1 MLFLAHRIDVPARRL
16 LRLLFLNLSLHFLKE
31 PLLCQRLAA
40 PAFRIC
46 GCKGRRFFH
55 SCKRSAKLFFRPL
68 RGFRR
73 KPFWADGALATPS
86 LGWLNLPA
94 ASYEKIAAPVSSGA
108 RRQPVIPES
117 GCKSTPFFRF
127 CNTQTPLLLHS
138 SALTSPS
145 PL

>member
-1 MLFLAHRIDVPARRL
+1 MLFLAHRIAGLARRPSQ
-16 LRLLFLNLSLHFLKE
+16 LLFLNLSLHFLKE

-40 PAFRIC
+40 PAFRVC

-86 LGWLNLPA
+86 LGWLNPPRCLLR
-94 ASYEKIAAPVSSGA
+94 KD
-108 RRQPVIPES
+108 R
-117 GCKSTPFFRF
+117 CLRF
-127 CNTQTPLLLHS
+127 LR
-138 SALTSPS
+138 S
-145 PL
+145 PLGVPLSPKADAKVPPFSGSAIPKPHFYPTAAR